1 MELVTTKGSTSTES
15 RKLERVRLNTNLL
28 LKVRRY
34 DLRYRVT
41 TITRLPK
48 QMKMAMTMIAM
59 DSVTLTAPSSSVV
72 RFLRP
77 FPLLREELL
86 LMVRACRPGAAKTC

>member
-1 MELVTTKGSTSTES
+1 MELVTTNGSTSTES

-41 TITRLPK
+41 TITRLPR
-48 QMKMAMTMIAM
+48 QMKMAMTIIAM

-86 LMVRACRPGAAKTC
+86 LMVRACRSGAAKTC